1 MTQFAFIA
9 DWWSDQTLSLQI
21 FWGFGLFAFVLIVL
35 QAALGV
41 FAGHHGDIGPASD
54 VSTDHDVT
62 SYLSLKSI
70 AALLLGLGFGGVI
83 AIQHGYSIPIAAAFG
98 LVIGLI
104 IAASYVLL
112 MKFVYS
118 LRSDGT
124 AILKEAIGH
133 NGTVYMRI
141 PAENSGAGEIQV
153 SFSGRRQNIKAYTT
167 GPELATG
174 TDVKVTALRGEFA
187 LLVEKLS

>member
-1 MTQFAFIA
+1 MIPFAFIA

-21 FWGFGLFAFVLIVL
+21 FWGIGLVSLGLIVL
-35 QAALGV
+35 QAVLGL
-41 FAGHHGDIGPASD
+41 FAGHDGDITVD
-54 VSTDHDVT
+54 VATDHELGG
-62 SYLSLKSI
+62 YLSLKSI
-70 AALLLGLGFGGVI
+70 SALMLGLGFGGVI
-83 AIQHGYSIPIAAAFG
+83 AIQHQYSIPVASAFG
-98 LVIGLI
+98 LLVGLVIT
-104 IAASYVLL
+104 ASYVLL

-153 SFSGRRQNIKAYTT
+153 SFGGRRQNIKAYTA